1 MTVTAVN
8 DAPIAGNNAVTT
20 AEDTAVSV
28 TAGTLLGN
36 DSDADGDALSVTGI
50 SQPLH
55 GSAVL
60 TGTTVTYTPDD
71 DFNGVDS
78 LTYTVS
84 DGHGGTATATVAV
97 TKLTPVNDAPVAGG
111 KFGDD
116 R

>member
-1 MTVTAVN
+1 M
-8 DAPIAGNNAVTT
+8 TT
-20 AEDTAVSV
+20 AEDTSVSV
-28 TAGTLLGN
+28 TAGTLSVDDLIEM
-36 DSDADGDALSVTGI
+36 DTLTVTGI

-84 DGHGGTATATVAV
+84 DGHGGTATGTLAV
-97 TKLTPVNDAPVAGG
+97 TVTPVNVSRSGRGHGVRRQEHADNNRCACQ
-111 KFGDD
+111 
-116 R
+116 